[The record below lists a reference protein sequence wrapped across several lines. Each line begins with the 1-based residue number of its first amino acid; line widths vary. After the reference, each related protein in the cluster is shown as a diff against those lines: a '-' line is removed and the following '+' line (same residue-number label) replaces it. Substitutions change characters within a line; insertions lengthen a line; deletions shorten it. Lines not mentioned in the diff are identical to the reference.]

1 MRNDP
6 ILSDTGEPGGP
17 QFREAFKFLV
27 ELVVDG
33 VRHGHFQCTI
43 SSVIGK
49 GSRRELLVE
58 AGKSHKFNIPEEE
71 LPR

>member
-1 MRNDP
+1 MHDDLIKRDA
-6 ILSDTGEPGGP
+6 GEPSGP
-17 QFREAFKFLV
+17 QFREAFEFLIK
-27 ELVVDG
+27 LVVDG

-58 AGKSHKFNIPEEE
+58 AGKSQKFNIPEEE